1 MGGGQLVVG
10 IVAVVQGD
18 ADLLE
23 VVGAGH
29 AVGRLA
35 HLLHGG
41 NQQAD
46 QYGDDGD
53 NHEQFNQR
61 ETTPIPPGEETN
73 HEIPP
78 WEKETKKEYHYLSW
92 QSFDR

>member
-1 MGGGQLVVG
+1 MA
-10 IVAVVQGD
+10 IVDGD

-35 HLLHGG
+35 HFLHGG

-46 QYGDDGD
+46 EHGDDGD
-53 NHEQFNQR
+53 HHEQFDQR
-61 ETTPIPPGEETN
+61 ETTPIPPGEETDHKHSLFQN
-73 HEIPP
+73 KMKTMGWTQFINR
-78 WEKETKKEYHYLSW
+78 K
-92 QSFDR
+92 